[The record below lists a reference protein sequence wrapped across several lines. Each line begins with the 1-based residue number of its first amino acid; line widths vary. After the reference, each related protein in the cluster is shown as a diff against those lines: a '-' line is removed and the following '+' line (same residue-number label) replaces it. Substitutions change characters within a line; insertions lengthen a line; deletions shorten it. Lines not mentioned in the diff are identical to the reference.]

1 MKQRLDLDG
10 RYSHGGYPAV
20 DQGMELTVGM
30 PSGLTISRVS
40 WSDFTAAPAYE
51 TLNPLIF
58 QWPTKQSLLH
68 ALVIDHE
75 GIFRDKLLCA
85 ISVSYSL
92 SEQPEH
98 AKSLTKFS
106 LNRQFAHDT
115 VRG

>member
-20 DQGMELTVGM
+20 NQRVKLPVHV
-30 PSGLTISRVS
+30 PSRLAIAGISR
-40 WSDFTAAPAYE
+40 SDFTAAPAYE
-51 TLNPLIF
+51 TLNPIVF
-58 QWPTKQSLLH
+58 QWPTKQSLLY

-85 ISVSYSL
+85 ISVSCSL